1 MVESTVPWPDKAV
14 TLAQPLEPLEG
25 RVQRLEAAVAT
36 LQDTQALEERVA
48 QRVTARLEPTV
59 AGEVDKKVAAD
70 HRVTGAAMMAAAS
83 DTLRAVAT
91 PLGQSIA
98 HMPWLAVDLYQEIS
112 AIARMFF
119 DLHYKVGWTTRLLVI
134 VLVPAIL
141 TSHWWLPFSNVP
153 IVGELFDKVI
163 DLALAFVV
171 IKALSRE
178 ARRYLQF
185 RATQGKS

>member
-1 MVESTVPWPDKAV
+1 MVESTVPWPDKTA

-48 QRVTARLEPTV
+48 QRVAARLEPTV

-70 HRVTGAAMMAAAS
+70 QRVTGAAMMAAAG
-83 DTLRAVAT
+83 DALRAVAT
-91 PLGQSIA
+91 PVGQSVA
-98 HMPWLAVDLYQEIS
+98 HMPWLAVDLYQEIT

-141 TSHWWLPFSNVP
+141 TSHWWLPFSHVP
-153 IVGELFDKVI
+153 IIGELFDKVI

-185 RATQGKS
+185 RATQGKL

>member
-1 MVESTVPWPDKAV
+1 
-14 TLAQPLEPLEG
+14 
-25 RVQRLEAAVAT
+25 
-36 LQDTQALEERVA
+36 
-48 QRVTARLEPTV
+48 
-59 AGEVDKKVAAD
+59 
-70 HRVTGAAMMAAAS
+70 MMAAAG
-83 DTLRAVAT
+83 DALRAVAT
-91 PLGQSIA
+91 PVGQSVA
-98 HMPWLAVDLYQEIS
+98 HMPWLAVDLYQEIT

-141 TSHWWLPFSNVP
+141 TSHWWLPFSHVP
-153 IVGELFDKVI
+153 IIGELFDKVI

-185 RATQGKS
+185 RATQGKL